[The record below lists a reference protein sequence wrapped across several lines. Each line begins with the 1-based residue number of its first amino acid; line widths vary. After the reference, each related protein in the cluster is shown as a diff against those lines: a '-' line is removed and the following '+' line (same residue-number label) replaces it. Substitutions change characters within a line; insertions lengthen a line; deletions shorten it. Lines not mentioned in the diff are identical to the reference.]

1 MLRNLR
7 ILVMAP
13 ILAFLLFQAAMV
25 RAEERANDPLPSWN
39 DGPAKQTILQFVRD
53 TTDKTSAKFVRAEER
68 IATFDQ
74 DGTLWVE
81 HPMYTQVMYCL
92 ERVPSLVEKKPELK
106 NIEPFKT
113 CPLRQPEGN
122 GETPDEGP

>member
-1 MLRNLR
+1 MLA
-7 ILVMAP
+7 LVVGGAT
-13 ILAFLLFQAAMV
+13 
-25 RAEERANDPLPSWN
+25 RAKAQEPLPSWN
-39 DGPAKQTILQFVRD
+39 DGPAKQAILAFVKEV
-53 TTDKTSAKFVRAEER
+53 TDKSDLKYVAPEDR

-92 ERVPSLVEKKPELK
+92 ERVPALVEKKPELK
-106 NIEPFKT
+106 NVEPFKT
-113 CPLRQPEGN
+113 CPLRQPGGN